1 MGGWW
6 WTRPGS
12 ARPVVDML
20 RSAGLSGRLNAVTI
34 KGAER
39 AHGGGERWQ
48 VPRKD
53 LLAGLEVL
61 LETGELKIAK
71 RLAEAGRLARELTS
85 IRFSTG
91 ESGEHDDLAMATG
104 LACWRARLG
113 GSGFGTTRLPGFRGW
128 NERGGVFGKT
138 GRRAAAEG
146 GRGTL
151 LQERGEVRLCA
162 SSALPT
168 G

>member
-34 KGAER
+34 TGAER

-85 IRFSTG
+85 IR
-91 ESGEHDDLAMATG
+91 L
-104 LACWRARLG
+104 
-113 GSGFGTTRLPGFRGW
+113 
-128 NERGGVFGKT
+128 
-138 GRRAAAEG
+138 
-146 GRGTL
+146 GRGKAESMTIW
-151 LQERGEVRLCA
+151 
-162 SSALPT
+162 
-168 G
+168 